1 MLLATRPPS
10 MQVNSPVHYYSYVLM
25 SMKESGLMTL
35 SRQVRPHEAQPC
47 SGLQRRWHDHPRH
60 RQRLQGRLFCALG
73 NIFIHT
79 CDDYTHC
86 DGRSDTNCVEIS
98 SYEQSCDLH
107 IIINTQTGS
116 AVKLT
121 LSIDCDFHIMIISLE
136 FDSKN
141 LSPIVPTTAASM
153 LPQVH
158 NQIHFKSTY
167 VFTFPSKSPP
177 PQLQATHTGNL
188 ISYHL

>member
-1 MLLATRPPS
+1 MQSKASSFQKMLLCGRFSQDTFSGKSALTKHNLALAYNAGDMIIHGTANDS
-10 MQVNSPVHYYSYVLM
+10 KVDYFVHWLI
-25 SMKESGLMTL
+25 
-35 SRQVRPHEAQPC
+35 C
-47 SGLQRRWHDHPRH
+47 
-60 RQRLQGRLFCALG
+60 LF
-73 NIFIHT
+73 HT

-116 AVKLT
+116 AET
-121 LSIDCDFHIMIISLE
+121 FTASIGCDYTSWSSLSSVTR
-136 FDSKN
+136 DSKN
-141 LSPIVPTTAASM
+141 LSLIEPTTAASI

-158 NQIHFKSTY
+158 NQIRLKST
-167 VFTFPSKSPP
+167 FLLSLSRSPP
-177 PQLQATHTGNL
+177 LQLEATCTVNL